1 MTSGADAKQ
10 VAVDEPAV
18 AARDPISDQ
27 FSSRTASLAA
37 TVFVPQQPPAL
48 ARYAVAVGASL
59 LALALTYPFAS
70 SLQRAIFVL
79 FWPAVLGVAW
89 YGGLGPAVLTSALAV
104 LAVDYFL
111 VGTPGQLA
119 PASLDDLMPF
129 AVFLLASV
137 AVSSLVNM
145 ARSAQTAAAKAAMQ
159 NAELASELELQAME
173 LEQQLEESQSLSE
186 ELEQSTEELADR
198 TAAAEAAEHFTA
210 GILSS
215 ITHPFVVHDADWRFR
230 FINDAASAAFRKS
243 TGESHES
250 PIGRVVWEVYPD
262 IVGTVFEREMR
273 RAATERKPVTFEA
286 YYPARG
292 AWTALTCFPLAD
304 GGLATQWI
312 DITERKRAEER
323 DQCLSRAS
331 EVLGSS
337 LDYET
342 TLDQL
347 AHVVVP
353 SIADWCAVHVVDESG
368 VAQQLSIAHVDPEKV
383 TWARELE
390 RRYPP
395 RDDAPTGVPN
405 VLRTGRP
412 ELHSEISDEMLAAGA
427 IDDEH
432 LRITRELGLESAMV
446 VPLLSG
452 TRVIGALTLVS
463 AESGRRFSEHDLPLA
478 TELARRA
485 AVAVEHARLH
495 RQAIDA
501 RTRAERSAR
510 ITDRLYALTARLTGA
525 ATLQGVADAV
535 LAEARLTFGAE
546 RATISLLEDDGDTT
560 RLLASIGYQPEML
573 REWRSYSLRNTIAAT
588 RDAVISRRGVFI
600 LSPDDARERYA
611 VIAPALE
618 RVGTATAVV
627 LPITADDHVRGVIT
641 LAWTTVRPLP
651 SDEREFMELYAAQC
665 GQALARALAFEA
677 ERVARERTELLLR
690 VTESLAAA
698 TGEAEVARVVVSNLQ
713 AVLEPSRVAIYH
725 VVRRDRE
732 PVELVLLDGAGMT
745 PDDERRFGRFPLEGE
760 SPIAIVART
769 GEPSFLGSK
778 SEFEAAFPHWPRDL
792 RQSSSAWAALPLR
805 ASTGAPIGTVAL
817 GFAGDRQFT
826 DDVRRYVGA
835 IIDQAAQAFERVRL
849 MQTEHTAREAA
860 EEANRAKTQFLATM
874 SHELRTPLNA
884 ISGYA
889 ELLSLGLRGPTT
901 AEQQEDLG
909 RIMRS
914 QRHLLSVINDILNFA
929 RLEAGYVEY
938 RVTSVPVSELLA
950 DLESLIRPQLVAKQL
965 NFSCDPVESDLIVR
979 ADKEKVRQ
987 VLLNLLANA
996 VKFTLVGGR
1005 IRVDCHHDDAC
1016 VYIRVTDTG
1025 IGIPTD
1031 RRGAIFEPFVQLH
1044 RTLAQP
1050 AEGTGLGLA
1059 ISRDLARGMGGELS
1073 VESQPGEGSTFTLA
1087 LARANV
1093 VEPSGAMRAA
1103 AGQD

>member
-37 TVFVPQQPPAL
+37 TVFVPQQPPVL

-70 SLQRAIFVL
+70 VLQRAIFVL

-89 YGGLGPAVLTSALAV
+89 YGGFGPAVLASALAV

-119 PASLDDLMPF
+119 PASLDDLIPF

-230 FINDAASAAFRKS
+230 FINDAASAVLRS
-243 TGESHES
+243 PPGESHEP
-250 PIGRVVWEVYPD
+250 PIGRVLWEAYPD

-323 DQCLSRAS
+323 DQCLARAS

-347 AHVVVP
+347 ARVVVP

-383 TWARELE
+383 RWARELNQ
-390 RRYPP
+390 RYPP

-405 VLRTGRP
+405 VLRTGQP

-452 TRVIGALTLVS
+452 TRAIGALTLVS

-501 RTRAERSAR
+501 RTRAERAAR

-611 VIAPALE
+611 AIAPALE

-627 LPITADDHVRGVIT
+627 LPITTDDQVRGVIT

-713 AVLEPSRVAIYH
+713 TVLEPSRVAIYH

-769 GEPSFLGSK
+769 GESLFLGSK
-778 SEFEAAFPHWPRDL
+778 SEFEAAFPHWPRDP
-792 RQSSSAWAALPLR
+792 RSQGSSAWAGLPLR

-950 DLESLIRPQLVAKQL
+950 DLESLIKPQLVAKQL
-965 NFSCDPVESDLIVR
+965 NFWCEPVDSDLIVR

-1005 IRVDCHHDDAC
+1005 IRVDCHHDDAR

-1087 LARANV
+1087 LARATV
-1093 VEPSGAMRAA
+1093 PSGALRAT